1 MAFIAGA
8 IIGAVAGVG
17 SSIIGGRNARK
28 AQQSQNEANARLAD
42 EANEYQR
49 EMYLRNRGASGED
62 IRTGR
67 YEDARS
73 AVLPYYS
80 AQLEEDLANR
90 ITQGYDALTEAY
102 NPMGEYGR
110 IQDLRDDL
118 SFAEQ
123 GMIDTVN
130 DVYSGEEMSEGLR
143 HLNSI
148 LGQRER
154 NAMDMGSARYGNAL
168 LTGGARL
175 DGQAGVSGARDS
187 ASMAEA
193 LAILNEGQ
201 RNAAMQDFTGRSG
214 IVGNSGNAQANTLQ
228 ALMNAYTQ
236 AGVNAANN
244 RVLNAQDEMDVNVV
258 NAQEYGDARLDTFQ
272 DLANARE
279 RAELERFALYEQNLA
294 NRKNFAQTTDALNA
308 VANNATAG
316 MNTVYTPENITSD
329 ALKRAGMQIG
339 VGTTPEYNT
348 PVYTAPVKSNPLDH
362 VNAGINSGLSGY
374 MLANAIS
381 NSAAPTPTHTST
393 INRNIS

>member
-1 MAFIAGA
+1 
-8 IIGAVAGVG
+8 
-17 SSIIGGRNARK
+17 
-28 AQQSQNEANARLAD
+28 
-42 EANEYQR
+42 
-49 EMYLRNRGASGED
+49 
-62 IRTGR
+62 
-67 YEDARS
+67 
-73 AVLPYYS
+73 
-80 AQLEEDLANR
+80 
-90 ITQGYDALTEAY
+90 
-102 NPMGEYGR
+102 MGEYGR

-118 SFAEQ
+118 TLSEQ

-143 HLNSI
+143 YLNSI

-154 NAMDMGSARYGNAL
+154 NAMDMGSARNGNAL
-168 LTGGARL
+168 LTGAARL

-193 LAILNEGQ
+193 IAILNEGQ

-214 IVGNSGNAQANTLQ
+214 IVGSSGNAQANTLQ

-236 AGVNAANN
+236 AGVNRANN

-294 NRKNFAQTTDALNA
+294 NRKNFAQTTNALNA

-348 PVYTAPVKSNPLDH
+348 PVYTAPVGTNPVEHLNKG
-362 VNAGINSGLSGY
+362 VQGALSGY
-374 MLANAIS
+374 MLANAMSRGNPPIPAGS
-381 NSAAPTPTHTST
+381 VPTTDARGLPQYT
-393 INRNIS
+393 IP